1 MDYFRLIASQKHC
14 RKENNLLLRRKL
26 FLLVCLTNNCE
37 MSLNQLVQAVITRK
51 EKKSTDKVFIQVSR
65 TTRNSIKLRSNFKT
79 IKQHTTVIDTKLVLE
94 EQKWNES
101 LHTYM
106 K

>member
-1 MDYFRLIASQKHC
+1 
-14 RKENNLLLRRKL
+14 
-26 FLLVCLTNNCE
+26 

-65 TTRNSIKLRSNFKT
+65 TTRNSVKPHSNFKT
-79 IKQHTTVIDTKLVLE
+79 IKQHTTQVIDTKLVLE

>member
-26 FLLVCLTNNCE
+26 FLLVCL
-37 MSLNQLVQAVITRK
+37 VQAVIKRK
-51 EKKSTDKVFIQVSR
+51 EKKITDKAFIQVSR

>member
-26 FLLVCLTNNCE
+26 FLLVCL
-37 MSLNQLVQAVITRK
+37 VQAVIKRK
-51 EKKSTDKVFIQVSR
+51 EKKITNKVFIQVSR

-79 IKQHTTVIDTKLVLE
+79 IKQHTTQVIDTKLVLE
-94 EQKWNES
+94 EQKWNEL

>member
-26 FLLVCLTNNCE
+26 FLLVCL
-37 MSLNQLVQAVITRK
+37 VQAVIKRK
-51 EKKSTDKVFIQVSR
+51 EKKITDKVFIQVSR